1 MFKDA
6 IGGIGKTTELVGTMK
21 ISPKIPKRISIV
33 ESAMNS
39 GRYEICPD
47 IEPEYPNIKE
57 PMRNPN
63 RDEQVPRW
71 NSELFSFELPDGAA
85 FFCDLLQSNDPQ
97 KIWEEIEPGDFTRN
111 EEIEAIANEE

>member
-6 IGGIGKTTELVGTMK
+6 NGGTGKTTELGGAMK

-47 IEPEYPNIKE
+47 IDPEYPNIQE
-57 PMRNPN
+57 PMWNPN
-63 RDEQVPRW
+63 RDNQVPRW
-71 NSELFSFELPDGAA
+71 NPQLLSFELPDGAA

-97 KIWEEIEPGDFTRN
+97 AQWEETEQGDFTRN
-111 EEIEAIANEE
+111 ELVEGIANED